1 MKEDTKLSSL
11 WARLWTSDVECEE
24 LLKNGNSKYTP
35 KVISMSFKFTQ
46 DYLEDKA
53 INISVEDLENEF
65 SFEEILRWAKN
76 EELRIIFET
85 LTYLIRYGLQRH
97 FLKCKGVV
105 IINNQ
110 NINPTKWNNV
120 WRRV

>member
-11 WARLWTSDVECEE
+11 WARLWTSDAECEE
-24 LLKNGNSKYTP
+24 LLKNGNGKYTP

-65 SFEEILRWAKN
+65 SFEEILRWAKK

-110 NINPTKWNNV
+110 NINPTNNV